1 MQTICLGKNYFKCR
15 ICRQYLLLY
24 KRLRQRDD
32 ICIRLKLINIILKN
46 MKRQIKKNILYIKYM
61 ENLNDARLTTPR
73 PTTPTQTQTPTQTP
87 TTPCPTD
94 PTDIVNFTLNET
106 INGLG
111 TTTTNQQGTTAS
123 GTEETHTTL
132 LTTTDVTSDINI
144 TENLIGTVKEYNDEL
159 NNSPS
164 GLLLNDIKMYAGKI
178 QCTDFHG
185 KGTID
190 DYTVLFESA
199 SRIANETKQMQ
210 LNIDVEGFTEFG
222 QAADDLSKLF
232 NSFIVRLQTVN
243 IIDDTVFLASILD
256 ALKKIFNLSE
266 VFGRFKETILATAT
280 IQMPKSAHDTKVV
293 LENVMDELSCA
304 MNYISYFV
312 TSTGTSDIQSNAQ
325 LSSTEQT
332 IINTAVSTI
341 DNWNTL
347 CEQGVSISL
356 DTNTDI
362 QYIKQANIDIHQKT
376 LALKSA
382 TATLKS
388 KLSVFNINQ

>member
-1 MQTICLGKNYFKCR
+1 MGTI
-15 ICRQYLLLY
+15 
-24 KRLRQRDD
+24 
-32 ICIRLKLINIILKN
+32 
-46 MKRQIKKNILYIKYM
+46 
-61 ENLNDARLTTPR
+61 
-73 PTTPTQTQTPTQTP
+73 
-87 TTPCPTD
+87 
-94 PTDIVNFTLNET
+94 
-106 INGLG
+106 
-111 TTTTNQQGTTAS
+111 TTNQQGTTAS
-123 GTEETHTTL
+123 GTEVTHTTL

-164 GLLLNDIKMYAGKI
+164 GLLLNDIKLYAGKI

-232 NSFIVRLQTVN
+232 TSFIVRLQTVN

-312 TSTGTSDIQSNAQ
+312 TSTGTSDIQTNAQ

-341 DNWNTL
+341 DSWNTL

-356 DTNTDI
+356 DTNTDV
-362 QYIKQANIDIHQKT
+362 QYIKQANIDIRQKT
-376 LALKSA
+376 SALKSA
-382 TATLKS
+382 TASLKS
-388 KLSVFNINQ
+388 KLAVFNINQ

>member
-1 MQTICLGKNYFKCR
+1 MHTICLGKFYFNGRTCR
-15 ICRQYLLLY
+15 RNVLLY

-32 ICIRLKLINIILKN
+32 ICIRLKIINIILIN
-46 MKRQIKKNILYIKYM
+46 MKKKIKKYILYIKCM
-61 ENLNDARLTTPR
+61 ESSNDAR
-73 PTTPTQTQTPTQTP
+73 PTTPTLP
-87 TTPCPTD
+87 TTTLPTTTL
-94 PTDIVNFTLNET
+94 PPDIVNYTLNET

-111 TTTTNQQGTTAS
+111 TITTNQQGTTAS
-123 GTEETHTTL
+123 GTEVTHTTL

-164 GLLLNDIKMYAGKI
+164 GLLLNDIKLYAGKI

-232 NSFIVRLQTVN
+232 TSFIVRLQTVN

-388 KLSVFNINQ
+388 KLAVFNINQ